1 MSSNIE
7 VMRICEECK
16 SEFTAKTTITR
27 FCSHTCN
34 RRYYK
39 KQQRLKKVEASNIQ
53 TFSTARELD
62 PVTAKDYLTIKEVC
76 NYIGI
81 SRTTLWRLVKNHT
94 IQAIKLGDRTIIN
107 KSYLERVLK
116 PL

>member
-1 MSSNIE
+1 
-7 VMRICEECK
+7 MRICEGCK
-16 SEFTAKTTITR
+16 SEFTARTTITR

-34 RRYYK
+34 RLHYK
-39 KQQRLKKVEASNIQ
+39 KQLRLKKVEASNIE
-53 TFSTARELD
+53 TAHMARELE

-81 SRTTLWRLVKNHT
+81 SRTTLWRLMKNKT
-94 IQAIKLGDRTIIN
+94 IQCIKLGDRTIIN
-107 KSYLERVLK
+107 KSNLEKVLK